1 MGLINNMKNFLGF
14 NLENEQ
20 EQEYGED
27 TYFDAPESFYSQ
39 RARARVQNTQPAY
52 NQTAQPVSRLAQKN
66 QTSPVSVSKKEKN
79 SSLIQLPLKNRSRDA
94 FPEISSLV
102 IVEPK
107 IYEDSL
113 SISSYLKEGKPV
125 IVNLKHL
132 DPVNGKRLIDFVC
145 GTAYAFEGNMQKIGQ
160 NIFLFTPSS
169 VNIVDHAEPGMS
181 QDFGQTASPQ
191 SPMTEQPE
199 TDYYQNDDFMSF
211 NQSNQ
216 ARHQNTYYIDPRS
229 AEQTNMFQNKFA

>member
-20 EQEYGED
+20 EQEYGDD

-39 RARARVQNTQPAY
+39 RARARV
-52 NQTAQPVSRLAQKN
+52 AQPVSRLAQKT
-66 QTSPVSVSKKEKN
+66 QASPVSVSSKKEKN

-169 VNIVDHAEPGMS
+169 VNIVDHADPGMS
-181 QDFGQTASPQ
+181 QDFGAPAASQ
-191 SPMTEQPE
+191 NSMGSSPMMEQTEN
-199 TDYYQNDDFMSF
+199 DYYQNDDFMTF

>member
-52 NQTAQPVSRLAQKN
+52 NQTAQPVSRLAQKT